1 LLELALEQRPADKTN
16 SVELEQRITA
26 LIYLVSLTGLYG
38 QDERARALLAEA
50 TEAVKR
56 LPADWNTIRSAIRT
70 SVAVALAQHGNLVEA
85 EIEFRALLQAAE
97 SRYGPAH
104 RNLRTRL
111 NNLGYALALQHKYG
125 EAIPILERAVVL
137 GERYGG
143 PTDPALR
150 DARGSLADALSGAGR
165 LEEAGKIREQLY
177 AEAVRDSGADHPFT
191 LMVALGLADQYV
203 LVGRGDE
210 AVALA
215 TDTAERAARVFN
227 PTHQYTLESRELAAR
242 GRFVAGQ
249 REAALAEMAGVC
261 ALKSDTLGADS
272 PHMASCNA
280 HRAELLADT
289 GDAAGANRLLSET
302 IERNAARYGANH
314 PSTLALRERQRNLAG
329 YSRDVG
335 AGRPPG

>member
-1 LLELALEQRPADKTN
+1 
-16 SVELEQRITA
+16 
-26 LIYLVSLTGLYG
+26 
-38 QDERARALLAEA
+38 
-50 TEAVKR
+50 
-56 LPADWNTIRSAIRT
+56 
-70 SVAVALAQHGNLVEA
+70 
-85 EIEFRALLQAAE
+85 
-97 SRYGPAH
+97 
-104 RNLRTRL
+104 
-111 NNLGYALALQHKYG
+111 
-125 EAIPILERAVVL
+125 
-137 GERYGG
+137 
-143 PTDPALR
+143 LR

-203 LVGRGDE
+203 RVGRDDK

-272 PHMASCNA
+272 PHTASCHA
-280 HRAELLADT
+280 HHAELLAGAGDT
-289 GDAAGANRLLSET
+289 AGASRLLGET

-314 PSTLALRERQRNLAG
+314 PSTLALRERQRNLVG
-329 YSRDVG
+329 HSRDDM
-335 AGRPPG
+335 P